1 MPEIQPFELYS
12 DLYDDWFVKNKE
24 IYELELKAV
33 KLLLPVKGNGVEV
46 GVGSGKF
53 AFPLGIKT
61 GVEPAKAMA
70 GKARELGINVIEGV
84 AEKLPFK
91 DEEFEF
97 VLFVT
102 TICFV
107 DDIEKSFK
115 EARRVLKKNG
125 SVIIGFVDKNSE
137 LGRKYLKKKGKSKF
151 YSSATFYTAEEILNY
166 LSQLGF
172 KGFKIVQTIL
182 PENEKELV
190 KNGFG
195 EGSFVVIR
203 ADKTDD
209 L

>member
-12 DLYDDWFVKNKE
+12 DIYDDWFVRNKNV
-24 IYELELKAV
+24 YELELKAV
-33 KLLLPVKGNGVEV
+33 KLLLPEKGNGLEI

-53 AFPLGIKT
+53 ALPLGIKT

-70 GKARELGINVIEGV
+70 DKARELGIKVIEGV
-84 AEKLPFK
+84 AEELPFG

-115 EARRVLKKNG
+115 EARRVLKKTG
-125 SVIIGFVDKNSE
+125 SVIVGFVDRNSE
-137 LGRKYLKKKGKSKF
+137 MGKKYLAKKKKSRF
-151 YSSATFYTAEEILNY
+151 YSSAIFYAAEEILER
-166 LSQLGF
+166 LSKTGF
-172 KGFKIVQTIL
+172 NDFKVVQTVL
-182 PENEKELV
+182 PENEKETLE
-190 KNGFG
+190 NGFG
-195 EGSFVVIR
+195 KGSFVVIR
-203 ADKTDD
+203 GEKNK